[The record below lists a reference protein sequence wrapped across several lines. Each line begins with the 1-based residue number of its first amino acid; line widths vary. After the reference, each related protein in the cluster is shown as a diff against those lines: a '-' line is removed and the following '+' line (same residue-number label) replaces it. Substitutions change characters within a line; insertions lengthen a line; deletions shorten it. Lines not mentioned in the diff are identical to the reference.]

1 MPGPWRQKQQERTPA
16 ARHTDLLSAADAPA
30 NRLHPRA
37 CASIGKHLMV
47 AADGHRARGVACPLG
62 KLRRGFGAE
71 RPDPVGRRAHN
82 IALDFS
88 ARRAPQPQR
97 LGIIAK
103 GNTNILKNPVNLG
116 VQLFQRSLIKHIKMW
131 QLALNIRRRWSTG
144 GRLVLHAPCF

>member
-1 MPGPWRQKQQERTPA
+1 MMQAGQHLNKFDQLDEAVHIPIA
-16 ARHTDLLSAADAPA
+16 APA
-30 NRLHPRA
+30 FEIAHKGRAVNR
-37 CASIGKHLMV
+37 GKHLMV
-47 AADGHRARGVACPLG
+47 AADGHRPRGVACPLG
-62 KLRRGFGAE
+62 KLRRSVGTE

-82 IALDFS
+82 IAFDFS

-116 VQLFQRSLIKHIKMW
+116 VKLFQRSLIKHIKMG
-131 QLALNIRRRWSTG
+131 QLALNIRRRWCTG